1 MKAKTDRSKIL
12 AIKEVQ
18 TSIGLLTV
26 TEIEFVPRKFNATEW
41 TELNADSKAVA
52 Q

>member
-1 MKAKTDRSKIL
+1 MKAKTDRPKIL

-26 TEIEFVPRKFNATEW
+26 TEIEFIPRKFNAVEW
-41 TELNADSKAVA
+41 ADLTKDSQGVTK
-52 Q
+52 

>member
-1 MKAKTDRSKIL
+1 MKAKTDSQKIL
-12 AIKEVQ
+12 AIKEIQ

-41 TELNADSKAVA
+41 AELNADSKAVA